1 MQEEPI
7 LVNQEDNASPTSEE
21 KLWMILSHVSL
32 LLGVGLVLPLVVYLV
47 KKDTSPLV
55 AHHAKEAL
63 NFQISVVLYSLA
75 CVLLSFFIV
84 GFFLM
89 FGLVVASMV
98 FSLIASIKASEGV
111 LYRYPLTLRLV
122 A

>member
-1 MQEEPI
+1 MREELI
-7 LVNQEDNASPTSEE
+7 VMNQEDNVFPTSEE
-21 KLWMILSHVSL
+21 KLWMILSHLSI

-63 NFQISVVLYSLA
+63 NFQISVVLSSFA
-75 CVLLSFFIV
+75 CVLLSLFVV

-111 LYRYPLTLRLV
+111 FYRYPLTLRLV